1 MRCLI
6 YTDYIWV
13 WDDASIDIV
22 DMRTFLGGHREVF
35 VDPCKEVLEEVDD
48 GVGTQGVIC
57 GASKYHNILGGGF
70 LKVVNIIFYDMLD
83 KS

>member
-1 MRCLI
+1 MVIWKPLCKDGVLYVRCLI

-35 VDPCKEVLEEVDD
+35 VETIK
-48 GVGTQGVIC
+48 
-57 GASKYHNILGGGF
+57 
-70 LKVVNIIFYDMLD
+70 
-83 KS
+83 